1 MSGPQDGVPELM
13 DPGETPT
20 SSGLSGS
27 DLQQRAIGGSFW
39 TALHTIV
46 SVPVAFL
53 ANAVVA
59 RSLGVS
65 DYGQLA
71 FLTMA
76 FVMANQV
83 ANGGFSASLVQ
94 WGAAAEATGNRS
106 RTDTLLRRSLG
117 FHLAIELPLL
127 CLAVLLLVGGES
139 PLVVAAL
146 LCASLLTCLFG
157 GATLAVTIENRSAA
171 AAKLAIVSNLALQG
185 AVVVVAVILPTP
197 EAVLSARLL
206 AAAALVPA
214 HLFLLD
220 PRRRRLVL
228 QPKLPR
234 AMPRGFWLFAG
245 QSFVAGLLGA
255 LVFSRSEIFLLS
267 WLSTSEAAGL
277 FALAFGLS
285 YQLTAPVDAML
296 NPLLPAVAGLV
307 SAHPHLAQKALLRAT
322 RFAALLS
329 AVITSV
335 LLPAIY
341 FGLPL
346 IYGEDFAPAAAILI
360 PLTAISCL
368 QSVSQP
374 VTAFIYARQRG
385 QLLLNAHALALAA
398 NVVIALALIKPFGVW
413 GAVVANAVGQ
423 GVALLVLVRHELKAQ
438 RIELRTFLVATQLWW
453 LSCLTGTA
461 AVGLGWL
468 LASHAATGEWSSLV
482 AAPVM
487 GAVLLVAGGRWTRSG
502 ILASDRDPLINGV
515 PRKLRRPAAVM
526 TGLFLT
532 KDPVESSMTDRGPDE
547 DLHQE
552 KGD

>member
-1 MSGPQDGVPELM
+1 MSGSPEGVPGLA
-13 DPGETPT
+13 DPGESPATA
-20 SSGLSGS
+20 GLSGS
-27 DLQQRAIGGSFW
+27 ELQQRAIGGSFW
-39 TALHTIV
+39 TALHTII

-76 FVMANQV
+76 FVMATQI
-83 ANGGFSASLVQ
+83 ANAGFSASLVQ

-127 CLAVLLLVGGES
+127 CLAVFMLVGGEG
-139 PLVVAAL
+139 PVVVAAL
-146 LCASLLTCLFG
+146 LGASLLTCLFG
-157 GATLAVTIENRSAA
+157 GSTLAVTIENRSAA
-171 AAKLAIVSNLALQG
+171 AAKLAIVSNFALQG
-185 AVVVVAVILPTP
+185 AVALVAVILPTP

-206 AAAALVPA
+206 AAAVLVPA

-255 LVFSRSEIFLLS
+255 LVFSRSEIFLLT

-307 SAHPHLAQKALLRAT
+307 SAHPHLAQRALLRAT

-329 AVITSV
+329 GVITSV

-346 IYGEDFAPAAAILI
+346 IYGEDFSPAAAILI
-360 PLTAISCL
+360 PLAVISCL

-385 QLLLNAHALALAA
+385 RLLLNAHALALVA
-398 NVVIALALIKPFGVW
+398 NVIIALALIEPFGVW
-413 GAVVANAVGQ
+413 GAVVANAAGQ
-423 GVALLVLVRHELKAQ
+423 TVALLMLVHHELKAQ
-438 RIELRTFLVATQLWW
+438 GLRLRVFLVATRLWW
-453 LSCLTGTA
+453 ISCLSGTA
-461 AVGLGWL
+461 AIGLGWL
-468 LASHAATGEWSSLV
+468 IATHATNEWSALV
-482 AAPVM
+482 AAPAI

-502 ILASDRDPLINGV
+502 ILVSDQAPLINGV
-515 PRKLRRPAAVM
+515 PGKLRLPAAVM
-526 TGLFLT
+526 TRLFLT
-532 KDPVESSMTDRGPDE
+532 RDPVESSRTDRGPDQ
-547 DLHQE
+547 DPPQE